1 MSKAK
6 KAAKAKVK
14 VKKIVK
20 AVENEAEPDV
30 ADEAAP
36 AAAQEA
42 APAQEPAAVPEPLP
56 EQTPVVAPTLATA
69 VAAVVAAAPAPAAA
83 GKVTKDSKGKEL
95 LVRFIAKRM
104 GVSIV
109 NAREMFDNVIAV
121 IEEGIIMLGKV
132 TITGFGTF
140 TAREIAARVG
150 RNPMTGETINI
161 PKSVR
166 LSFKAGKTT
175 KAKLIAAA
183 GGSLAKKERAVS
195 SQDDVKKAKAAVK
208 KALIKRRH

>member
-20 AVENEAEPDV
+20 AVEKGAEPDV

-56 EQTPVVAPTLATA
+56 EQSPVVAPTLATA
-69 VAAVVAAAPAPAAA
+69 IAAVVAAAPAPTAA

-175 KAKLIAAA
+175 KAKLIAAS

-195 SQDDVKKAKAAVK
+195 SQDDVKRAKAAVK
-208 KALIKRRH
+208 KAITKKRH

>member
-6 KAAKAKVK
+6 KAAKANVK

-20 AVENEAEPDV
+20 AVEKEAEPDV
-30 ADEAAP
+30 AAP
-36 AAAQEA
+36 

-56 EQTPVVAPTLATA
+56 EQAPVAAPTLATA

-83 GKVTKDSKGKEL
+83 PAAAGKVTKDSKGKDL
-95 LVRFIAKRM
+95 LVRFIANRM
-104 GVSIV
+104 NVSIV

-140 TAREIAARVG
+140 KAKEVAERVG

-175 KAKLIAAA
+175 KAKLIAAS

-195 SQDDVKKAKAAVK
+195 SQDDVKRAKAAVK
-208 KALIKRRH
+208 KAITKKRH

>member
-20 AVENEAEPDV
+20 AVEKEAEPDG
-30 ADEAAP
+30 AAEAAP
-36 AAAQEA
+36 AAAQVT

-56 EQTPVVAPTLATA
+56 EQAPVAAPTLAT
-69 VAAVVAAAPAPAAA
+69 AVVAAAPAPAAA
-83 GKVTKDSKGKEL
+83 GKVTKDSKGKDL
-95 LVRFIAKRM
+95 LVRFIANRM
-104 GVSIV
+104 SVSIV

-140 TAREIAARVG
+140 KAKEVAERVG

-166 LSFKAGKTT
+166 LSFKAGKGT

-183 GGSLAKKERAVS
+183 GGTLAQKERAVS

>member
-6 KAAKAKVK
+6 KAVKEKVK

-20 AVENEAEPDV
+20 AVENEVEPDV
-30 ADEAAP
+30 AAEAAP
-36 AAAQEA
+36 AAAQVT
-42 APAQEPAAVPEPLP
+42 APAQEPAPATEPLP
-56 EQTPVVAPTLATA
+56 EQAPVAAPTLATA
-69 VAAVVAAAPAPAAA
+69 IAAVVAAPAPAAA

-95 LVRFIAKRM
+95 LVRFIANRM
-104 GVSIV
+104 NVSIV

-140 TAREIAARVG
+140 KAKEVAERVG

-166 LSFKAGKTT
+166 LSFKAGKGT
-175 KAKLIAAA
+175 KAKLIAAN

>member
-30 ADEAAP
+30 AAEAAP
-36 AAAQEA
+36 AAAQET

-56 EQTPVVAPTLATA
+56 ERAPVAAPTLASA

-95 LVRFIAKRM
+95 LVRFIANRM
-104 GVSIV
+104 SVSIV

-140 TAREIAARVG
+140 KAKEVAARVG

-195 SQDDVKKAKAAVK
+195 SQDDVKRAKAAVK
-208 KALIKRRH
+208 KAITKKRH

>member
-20 AVENEAEPDV
+20 AVEKETEPDV
-30 ADEAAP
+30 AVP
-36 AAAQEA
+36 
-42 APAQEPAAVPEPLP
+42 EPAAVPEPLP
-56 EQTPVVAPTLATA
+56 EQAPVAAPTLATA

-83 GKVTKDSKGKEL
+83 GKVTKDSKGKDL
-95 LVRFIAKRM
+95 LVRFIANRM
-104 GVSIV
+104 NVSIV

-140 TAREIAARVG
+140 KAKEVAERVG

>member
-6 KAAKAKVK
+6 KAAKANVK

-20 AVENEAEPDV
+20 AVEKEAEPDV
-30 ADEAAP
+30 AAP
-36 AAAQEA
+36 

-56 EQTPVVAPTLATA
+56 EQAPVAAPTLATA

-83 GKVTKDSKGKEL
+83 PAAAGKVTKDSKGKDL
-95 LVRFIAKRM
+95 LVRFIANRM
-104 GVSIV
+104 NVSIV

-140 TAREIAARVG
+140 KAKEVAERVG

>member
-6 KAAKAKVK
+6 KAVKAKAK

-20 AVENEAEPDV
+20 AVEKGEEPDV

-36 AAAQEA
+36 AA
-42 APAQEPAAVPEPLP
+42 VPEPLP
-56 EQTPVVAPTLATA
+56 EQAPVAAPTLA
-69 VAAVVAAAPAPAAA
+69 AAIAAAPVPATAA
-83 GKVTKDSKGKEL
+83 GKVTKDSKGKDL
-95 LVRFIAKRM
+95 LVRFIANRM
-104 GVSIV
+104 NVSIV

-140 TAREIAARVG
+140 KAKEVAARVG

-175 KAKLIAAA
+175 KAKLIAAS

-195 SQDDVKKAKAAVK
+195 SQDDVKRAKAAVK
-208 KALIKRRH
+208 KAITKKRH

>member
-14 VKKIVK
+14 VNKIVK
-20 AVENEAEPDV
+20 AAEKEAEPDV
-30 ADEAAP
+30 AAP
-36 AAAQEA
+36 AP
-42 APAQEPAAVPEPLP
+42 APAPATEPLP
-56 EQTPVVAPTLATA
+56 EQAPVVAPP
-69 VAAVVAAAPAPAAA
+69 VAKPTVAAPAPAPAPA

-104 GVSIV
+104 GVSII

-140 TAREIAARVG
+140 KAKEVAARVG

-166 LSFKAGKTT
+166 LSFKAGKST

-183 GGSLAKKERAVS
+183 GGTLAQKERAVS
-195 SQDDVKKAKAAVK
+195 SQDDVKRAKAAVK
-208 KALIKRRH
+208 KALVKRRR

>member
-14 VKKIVK
+14 VNKIVK
-20 AVENEAEPDV
+20 AVEKEAEPDV
-30 ADEAAP
+30 AA
-36 AAAQEA
+36 EA
-42 APAQEPAAVPEPLP
+42 APAQEPAAATEPLP
-56 EQTPVVAPTLATA
+56 EQAPVAAPTLATA
-69 VAAVVAAAPAPAAA
+69 IAAVVAAAPAPTAA

-175 KAKLIAAA
+175 KAKLIAAS

-195 SQDDVKKAKAAVK
+195 SQDDVKRAKAAVK
-208 KALIKRRH
+208 KAITKKRH

>member
-1 MSKAK
+1 MSKVK

-14 VKKIVK
+14 VKKIEK
-20 AVENEAEPDV
+20 AVEKGDEPEV
-30 ADEAAP
+30 AA
-36 AAAQEA
+36 EA

-56 EQTPVVAPTLATA
+56 EQAPVAAPTLATA
-69 VAAVVAAAPAPAAA
+69 IAAVVAAAPAPTAA

-95 LVRFIAKRM
+95 LVRFIANRM

-140 TAREIAARVG
+140 KAREIAARVG

-175 KAKLIAAA
+175 KAKLIAAN

-195 SQDDVKKAKAAVK
+195 SQDDVKKARAAVK
-208 KALIKRRH
+208 KAITKKRR